1 MTRAVLIL
9 AALVLL
15 ALLVPRAV
23 RAECGPYMPWDT
35 VGQATCADLN
45 EPPKPRQA
53 PAYSD
58 AVIEAYAA
66 SLAGALARL
75 DADDRETERRAPAA
89 SPGFVVPIRPD
100 GRSRSF
106 SSFDSERGYTWGTV
120 EMQPSGDYRT
130 WDNVNG
136 YRWGRVEVER

>member
-23 RAECGPYMPWDT
+23 RAD
-35 VGQATCADLN
+35 
-45 EPPKPRQA
+45 
-53 PAYSD
+53 D
-58 AVIEAYAA
+58 AVMEAYAA
-66 SLAGALARL
+66 ALAGALARL